1 MSIVIPR
8 VTTKNVKQRDIMKKP
23 IVEIKLNTEK

>member
-8 VTTKNVKQRDIMKKP
+8 VTTKNVKQRYNEETNSGDK
-23 IVEIKLNTEK
+23 IKY